1 MNKRELQLELE
12 ARGIKEYPGSKNGRL
27 DVLKDVLCGVQ
38 RVPSLLLFT
47 PEVCLEDLSLQ
58 RYSVLPFEPL
68 HDLKGYLGGILRKL
82 PSVIPNGPL
91 KDGVAAYLDSLWKK
105 EHLYGSDLREA
116 LIEVAH
122 LFVSSN
128 VSNVGTSL
136 QCTVGKYINQ
146 FGANFQ
152 NFVRKRVP

>member
-1 MNKRELQLELE
+1 M
-12 ARGIKEYPGSKNGRL
+12 
-27 DVLKDVLCGVQ
+27 KDVLCGVQ
-38 RVPSLLLFT
+38 REPSLLLFT
-47 PEVCLEDLSLQ
+47 PEVCLEDMSLQ

-91 KDGVAAYLDSLWKK
+91 KDSVAAYLDSVYIILWKK

-116 LIEVAH
+116 LIEVGH

-136 QCTVGKYINQ
+136 
-146 FGANFQ
+146 
-152 NFVRKRVP
+152 

>member
-1 MNKRELQLELE
+1 MPVPPNKRKL
-12 ARGIKEYPGSKNGRL
+12 KEI
-27 DVLKDVLCGVQ
+27 DA
-38 RVPSLLLFT
+38 SLLLFT

-68 HDLKGYLGGILRKL
+68 HDLKGYLGAILRKL

-91 KDGVAAYLDSLWKK
+91 KDSVAAYLDSIWKK

-122 LFVSSN
+122 LFETSTKETQELVFMLMVS
-128 VSNVGTSL
+128 
-136 QCTVGKYINQ
+136 
-146 FGANFQ
+146 Q
-152 NFVRKRVP
+152 NTLVLFSQRSG